1 MNTNQQVARI
11 RKLAAIASHGGRSR
25 VLDHRLLRQLHTQY
39 GAVARDFGEQLSKL
53 LRTTVEVR
61 LADVDPMDYSGFL
74 CNLAAST
81 CFHVLRAEPSQERL
95 MLDIEL
101 PILHPMIDRLLGG
114 AIAEV
119 PPSGRPMTEIE
130 WNLSARIV
138 RAFIDECQNTSQGA
152 FDAKL
157 CMHETAG
164 DPRPMR
170 ILPDDEPVVVL
181 TFELSLGGLHGRMR
195 YCVPRR
201 IFGLTNPAPTQ
212 NTPTETS
219 AVIQVTLAESPID
232 AQSLAGL
239 RVGDIIATETPADS
253 PVVVSI
259 DGAKRFLG
267 KPGVYQGQKAV
278 RLTKTT
284 DDSTADPK

>member
-1 MNTNQQVARI
+1 
-11 RKLAAIASHGGRSR
+11 
-25 VLDHRLLRQLHTQY
+25 
-39 GAVARDFGEQLSKL
+39 
-53 LRTTVEVR
+53 
-61 LADVDPMDYSGFL
+61 
-74 CNLAAST
+74 
-81 CFHVLRAEPSQERL
+81 